1 MYNLT
6 LSYQAQVTS
15 QLRVCSRSSSQPVD
29 ILLVSGNLSV
39 SSEEQELSCKRLRKN
54 LIICS
59 NILVS
64 TVSFYCKL
72 FKMIIQAFLLMM
84 AVASDTFVT
93 SLLNSSKSL
102 FMRVSGNKICHFK
115 ENTNFTFHITVILY
129 K

>member
-1 MYNLT
+1 M
-6 LSYQAQVTS
+6 
-15 QLRVCSRSSSQPVD
+15 
-29 ILLVSGNLSV
+29 
-39 SSEEQELSCKRLRKN
+39 
-54 LIICS
+54 
-59 NILVS
+59 VS